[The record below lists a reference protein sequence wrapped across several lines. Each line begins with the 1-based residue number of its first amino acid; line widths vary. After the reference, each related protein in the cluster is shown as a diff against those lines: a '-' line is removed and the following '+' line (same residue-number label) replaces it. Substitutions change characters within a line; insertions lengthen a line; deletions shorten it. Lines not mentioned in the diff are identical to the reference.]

1 MILKLKKMKKIKVC
15 VTCVNGFL
23 TYDFINSLKNEIDFK
38 VKIIGI
44 DMKNHTK
51 GKIICDSFYKV
62 SNPKEE
68 KSYIKDIVKIYNKE
82 KFDVIY
88 PLSDIENYI
97 LLKNKSFLTSKNV
110 KFHLPSEDYKLAKLL
125 YNKFFFLEYCKKNN
139 INVGTFYLVKN
150 YLDVKKIISKYPK
163 KKFILKPQ
171 KGSGTRDVF
180 LLNNKINN
188 KIKILES
195 RNCYEIN
202 FKILKQVYSFPKK
215 GYCILMPYYA
225 GDMFDVDCIAQDG
238 KIKEF
243 SIRKREIKNRFMY
256 YSTGHRLVKNTKIKK
271 LVSQFV
277 SKLNISGICDFDI
290 ISDNKKFYIL
300 EASSRFSGSC
310 GVCTL
315 GGLNFPAQM
324 IRYIFN
330 MKKKK
335 YNLKFN
341 KSFRSFLVLKQIDE
355 NKKDILL
362 DDYIPHY
369 SKQLSY

>member
-1 MILKLKKMKKIKVC
+1 
-15 VTCVNGFL
+15 
-23 TYDFINSLKNEIDFK
+23 
-38 VKIIGI
+38 
-44 DMKNHTK
+44 
-51 GKIICDSFYKV
+51 
-62 SNPKEE
+62 
-68 KSYIKDIVKIYNKE
+68 
-82 KFDVIY
+82 
-88 PLSDIENYI
+88 
-97 LLKNKSFLTSKNV
+97 
-110 KFHLPSEDYKLAKLL
+110 
-125 YNKFFFLEYCKKNN
+125 
-139 INVGTFYLVKN
+139 
-150 YLDVKKIISKYPK
+150 
-163 KKFILKPQ
+163 
-171 KGSGTRDVF
+171 
-180 LLNNKINN
+180 
-188 KIKILES
+188 
-195 RNCYEIN
+195 
-202 FKILKQVYSFPKK
+202 
-215 GYCILMPYYA
+215 
-225 GDMFDVDCIAQDG
+225 
-238 KIKEF
+238 
-243 SIRKREIKNRFMY
+243 MY

-300 EASSRFSGSC
+300 EASSRFSGSV